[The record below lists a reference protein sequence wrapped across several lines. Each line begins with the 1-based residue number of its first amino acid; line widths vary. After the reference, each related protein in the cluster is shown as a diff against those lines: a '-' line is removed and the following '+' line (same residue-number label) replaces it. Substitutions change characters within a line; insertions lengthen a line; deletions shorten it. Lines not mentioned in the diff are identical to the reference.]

1 MHRHFRDEALGT
13 ACSVHDLV
21 VLFEGAGVHAAGQAR
36 GSIRAASTSALL
48 LPSPAV
54 RQLCHDLQ
62 REFLQHHAVPHPAHP
77 RVINSGSDPGV
88 RRGWRRRGAG

>member
-36 GSIRAASTSALL
+36 GSIRAASTSALTSFRAR
-48 LPSPAV
+48 P
-54 RQLCHDLQ
+54 
-62 REFLQHHAVPHPAHP
+62 
-77 RVINSGSDPGV
+77 SGSCAMTSSASSSNTTPYRIPHTPV
-88 RRGWRRRGAG
+88 